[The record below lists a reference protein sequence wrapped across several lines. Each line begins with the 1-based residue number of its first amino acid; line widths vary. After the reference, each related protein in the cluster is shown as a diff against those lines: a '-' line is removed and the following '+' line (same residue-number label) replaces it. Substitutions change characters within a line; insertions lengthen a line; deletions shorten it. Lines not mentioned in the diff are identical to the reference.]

1 MSCLKPAATMRSFC
15 RAAATSVLNTRLLR
29 PIAVMPASISCSV
42 VSSVLPSMVIDRPPS
57 IARLTAFGIRGSA
70 RTVRPDSVLSTAS
83 LRLGTHWAWTG
94 RLDVMAS
101 PSITLNDGNA
111 IPQVGLGVFQT
122 PPEETERAVTTAL
135 EAGYRHVDTAA
146 AYRNES
152 GVGRA
157 IKNAA
162 ASGLPREDVY
172 ITTKLWNADQGYDST
187 LRAFDASM
195 DRLGIDYLDL
205 YLIHWPLPERNT
217 FVETFK
223 AFANLRDQGRIR
235 SIGVSNFEPE
245 HLRILVDA
253 TGIVPAVNQVEL
265 HPMLQQQELREVH
278 ATLGVAT
285 EAWAP
290 LGQGALLDN
299 PTVTSV
305 AEHYGKTPA
314 QVLIRWHIQLG
325 NIVIPKSVTPE
336 RIVSNFDVF
345 DLELS
350 EQDMASIS
358 SLGDGTRLGPDPRT
372 FDFTG

>member
-1 MSCLKPAATMRSFC
+1 
-15 RAAATSVLNTRLLR
+15 
-29 PIAVMPASISCSV
+29 
-42 VSSVLPSMVIDRPPS
+42 MVTDRPPS

-70 RTVRPDSVLSTAS
+70 RSGDAGQRVEH
-83 LRLGTHWAWTG
+83 RLLAARQPVGLWTG

-157 IKNAA
+157 LAA
-162 ASGLPREDVY
+162 IGSAARGRVHHDEAVERRSGIRLHAHGR
-172 ITTKLWNADQGYDST
+172 ST
-187 LRAFDASM
+187 PAWTGSVST
-195 DRLGIDYLDL
+195 YLDL

-217 FVETFK
+217 FVDTFK

-265 HPMLQQQELREVH
+265 HPLLQQQELREVH
-278 ATLGVAT
+278 AHAGRRHRGVGPAGPGCAARQPDRDFGRRAT
-285 EAWAP
+285 WKNA
-290 LGQGALLDN
+290 GA
-299 PTVTSV
+299 
-305 AEHYGKTPA
+305 
-314 QVLIRWHIQLG
+314 
-325 NIVIPKSVTPE
+325 
-336 RIVSNFDVF
+336 
-345 DLELS
+345 
-350 EQDMASIS
+350 
-358 SLGDGTRLGPDPRT
+358 GTD
-372 FDFTG
+372 